1 MRRSTRSR
9 LTGQAWRGF
18 DGLVR
23 TRALPSFL
31 PTFVL
36 ASALLALTFGVSA
49 GRAAAADK
57 NSCGCYKDDTGTC
70 YCDKKAKC
78 GCPGDC
84 EPKGCSEAREK
95 QIQKQIEAETKKAA
109 EAGRRQPTRAKA
121 EEDSEPGA
129 GATATKQNADAEAA
143 AAAKAKKLTPIQAK
157 QLLKLL
163 DLYFASYPEARAFS
177 VEQVRNQLADSH

>member
-1 MRRSTRSR
+1 M
-9 LTGQAWRGF
+9 TGQARREF
-18 DGLVR
+18 DAGVR
-23 TRALPSFL
+23 TRALPTFL

-49 GRAAAADK
+49 GRAAAAEK

-95 QIQKQIEAETKKAA
+95 QIQKQIDAETKKAA
-109 EAGRRQPTRAKA
+109 EAGRHQPTRAKA

-129 GATATKQNADAEAA
+129 AATATKQNADAEAA
-143 AAAKAKKLTPIQAK
+143 AKAKKLTPTQAK

>member
-1 MRRSTRSR
+1 VGTR
-9 LTGQAWRGF
+9 G
-18 DGLVR
+18 
-23 TRALPSFL
+23 L

-36 ASALLALTFGVSA
+36 ASMLLALTFGVSV
-49 GRAAAADK
+49 GRAAAAEK
-57 NSCGCYKDDTGTC
+57 NSCGCFKDDTGTC

-95 QIQKQIEAETKKAA
+95 QIQKQIDAETKKAA

-129 GATATKQNADAEAA
+129 GATSTPPKQNAEADAA
-143 AAAKAKKLTPIQAK
+143 AAGKAKKLTATQAK
-157 QLLKLL
+157 QLVKLL

-177 VEQVRNQLADSH
+177 IEQVRNQLADSH

>member
-1 MRRSTRSR
+1 MGTC
-9 LTGQAWRGF
+9 
-18 DGLVR
+18 GLLR
-23 TRALPSFL
+23 
-31 PTFVL
+31 FVL
-36 ASALLALTFGVSA
+36 ASALLALTLGVSA
-49 GRAAAADK
+49 GRAAAAEK

-95 QIQKQIEAETKKAA
+95 QIEKQIEAETKKAA

-129 GATATKQNADAEAA
+129 GVSSPTPKQNAEAEAA
-143 AAAKAKKLTPIQAK
+143 AAGKTKKLTATQAK